1 MTTGKTQ
8 QSQPYNGPK
17 NGPQPSAGHQIAEAI
32 RVLILD
38 GRLVVDQR
46 LPGEQELAARFG
58 VSRPTVREA
67 LKRLAAQNLIRT
79 RRGATGGSFV
89 NRISWSEAHD
99 QLVTTAT
106 LLMTVAPVA
115 PDTVAEARL
124 TLLSA
129 CVPLAAERRQP
140 EHLKAMRAEILVQG
154 DPATS
159 DEEFCASDVRFHR
172 ALVEA
177 ADNPLLSFQMVGV
190 IEAIQPLL
198 NMITYKTRDRAG
210 IAARHERL
218 CARLEARDADGVIA
232 ELRALSDYTARLI
245 GEAQELRAAER
256 RLA

>member
-1 MTTGKTQ
+1 VTTQEAQETQ
-8 QSQPYNGPK
+8 Q
-17 NGPQPSAGHQIAEAI
+17 SAGHQIAKEI
-32 RVLILD
+32 REMILG
-38 GRLVVDQR
+38 GRLLVDER

-89 NRISWSEAHD
+89 NRISWSEAHE

-106 LLMTVAPVA
+106 LLMTVAPVS
-115 PDTVAEARL
+115 PDAVAEARL
-124 TLLSA
+124 TLLNA
-129 CVPLAAERRQP
+129 CVPLAAERRQQV
-140 EHLKAMRAEILVQG
+140 HLAAMRAEISLQR
-154 DPATS
+154 DPALS

-177 ADNPLLSFQMVGV
+177 AGNPLLSFQMAGV

-198 NMITYKTRDRAG
+198 NMITYKSRDRTA

-218 CARLEARDADGVIA
+218 YERLKARDAQGVTG
-232 ELRALSDYTARLI
+232 ELRELSDYTARLV
-245 GEAQELRAAER
+245 GEAQELRASGGMR
-256 RLA
+256 S

>member
-1 MTTGKTQ
+1 MTTHEETQ
-8 QSQPYNGPK
+8 
-17 NGPQPSAGHQIAEAI
+17 PQPSAGHQIAESI
-32 RVLILD
+32 RALILA
-38 GRLVVDQR
+38 GKLVVDER

-79 RRGATGGSFV
+79 RRGATGGNFV
-89 NRISWSEAHD
+89 NRISWSEAHE

-106 LLMTVAPVA
+106 LLMTVAPVSPEA
-115 PDTVAEARL
+115 VAEARL
-124 TLLSA
+124 TLLTA

-140 EHLKAMRAEILVQG
+140 HHLEAMQAEISVQR

-159 DEEFCASDVRFHR
+159 DEEFCASDVRYHR

-177 ADNPLLSFQMVGV
+177 ADNPLLSFQMAGV

-198 NMITYKTRDRAG
+198 NMITYHGRDRAG

-218 CARLEARDADGVIA
+218 CAQLEARDADGVID
-232 ELRALSDYTARLI
+232 ELRELSDYTARLVRK
-245 GEAQELRAAER
+245 AQEIRAAR
-256 RLA
+256 RRHP